1 MAMDVNQKQEKHV
14 SAFAGEVP
22 KKRSLG
28 VLSLISGMLGI
39 ACLALMIP
47 VNFWTCIGA
56 FGFGFFGVHLS
67 RLQQRR
73 YRTNVALL
81 GKILG
86 LMVVGITLIVAVVYL
101 LFVYLLIPFLF

>member
-1 MAMDVNQKQEKHV
+1 MAKDENQKQSQNT
-14 SAFAGEVP
+14 SAFADAVS
-22 KKRSLG
+22 KKRILG
-28 VLSLISGMLGI
+28 VLSLFSGMLGI

-56 FGFGFFGVHLS
+56 FGFGFLGVHLS

-73 YRTNVALL
+73 YRTDVALM

-86 LMVVGITLIVAVVYL
+86 LLVVGITLIVAVVYL

>member
-1 MAMDVNQKQEKHV
+1 MEKTKNPY
-14 SAFAGEVP
+14 AEKIP
-22 KKRSLG
+22 KRRTLG
-28 VLSLISGMLGI
+28 ILSLVSGTCGI

-56 FGFGFFGVHLS
+56 FGFGFLGVHLA

-73 YRTNVALL
+73 YRTNVALM

-86 LMVVGITLIVAVVYL
+86 LLVTGITLVVAIVYL

>member
-1 MAMDVNQKQEKHV
+1 MAKNENQKQPLNAG
-14 SAFAGEVP
+14 AFAEEVP
-22 KKRSLG
+22 KKRTLG
-28 VLSLISGMLGI
+28 ILSLISGMLGI

-56 FGFGFFGVHLS
+56 FGFGFLGVHLA

-73 YRTNVALL
+73 YRTNVALM

-86 LMVVGITLIVAVVYL
+86 LMVAGITLIVAVVYL